1 MRCEKCQGL
10 VVNDYG
16 DVRCMNCGNR
26 PLELL
31 REPEPATQGRRR
43 QCSNCKAAAK
53 VGHNYCQEHL
63 DYFVEHRLKKKAQ
76 MEQLEGLMQE
86 LLS

>member
-1 MRCEKCQGL
+1 MTCKKCRGL
-10 VVNDYG
+10 VVNDFG

-43 QCSNCKAAAK
+43 QCSNCKDDAV
-53 VGHNYCQEHL
+53 VGHHYCQAHL
-63 DYFVEHRLKKKAQ
+63 DYFIEHRRNKKAQ
-76 MEQLEGLMQE
+76 LDEAQRLMQGVV
-86 LLS
+86 S